1 MSIAGTTAAAAA
13 RAQTPSPEAHAPLAA
28 RGVGKAYGADDGDGE
43 LNQVIEDISFT
54 LRAGEIVSLVGP
66 SGCGKTTLLNLMSGL
81 VRPTRGAV
89 FWHGRPLLDVP
100 KGIGYMLQKDMLMAW
115 RTALGNVTLGL
126 ELAGMPRARREK
138 KAHTMLAKVG
148 LGPFYDY
155 YPSALSG
162 GMRQRVALART
173 LVTDPE
179 VILLDEPFAALDFQ
193 TKVVLESDM
202 ARLVRSEGRSVLL
215 ITHDVEEAVSLSD
228 RVIVLT
234 HRPSRIKAIHDIRL
248 AGDRNDMMA
257 ARDAAGFT
265 AHVREIWSQLDV
277 RMGER

>member
-1 MSIAGTTAAAAA
+1 MNVAGAEAPAAQAQGTA
-13 RAQTPSPEAHAPLAA
+13 RPFVPLVA
-28 RGVGKAYGADDGDGE
+28 RGVGKSYGEDDGE
-43 LNQVIEDISFT
+43 LNQVIGDISFS

-81 VRPTRGAV
+81 TQPTRGSV
-89 FWHGRPLLDVP
+89 LWHGQALQDVP
-100 KGIGYMLQKDMLMAW
+100 KGIGYMLQKDMLMPW
-115 RTALGNVTLGL
+115 RNVLANVTLGL
-126 ELAGMPRARREK
+126 ELTGMPRAHREK
-138 KAHTMLAKVG
+138 KAHAMLGKVG
-148 LGPFYDY
+148 LAPYYNY

-162 GMRQRVALART
+162 GMRARVALART

-179 VILLDEPFAALDFQ
+179 VMLLDEPFAALDFQ
-193 TKVVLESDM
+193 TKLVLESDM
-202 ARLVRSEGRSVLL
+202 ARLVRGQGRSVLL

-234 HRPSRIKAIHDIRL
+234 HRPSSIKAIHEIHLDC
-248 AGDRNDMMA
+248 DRNDMMA

>member
-1 MSIAGTTAAAAA
+1 
-13 RAQTPSPEAHAPLAA
+13 
-28 RGVGKAYGADDGDGE
+28 
-43 LNQVIEDISFT
+43 
-54 LRAGEIVSLVGP
+54 VGP
-66 SGCGKTTLLNLMSGL
+66 SGCGKTTLLNLLSGL
-81 VRPTRGAV
+81 TRPSRGEV
-89 FWHGRPLLDVP
+89 QWHGQPLKDVP
-100 KGIGYMLQKDMLMAW
+100 KGIGYMLQKDMLMSW
-115 RTALGNVTLGL
+115 RTALANVTLGL
-126 ELAGMPRARREK
+126 ELSGMPRAQREK
-138 KAHTMLAKVG
+138 KAHAMLGKVG
-148 LGPFYDY
+148 LAPYYDY

-179 VILLDEPFAALDFQ
+179 VLLLDEPFAALDFQ

-202 ARLVRSEGRSVLL
+202 AKLVRSEGRSVLL

-234 HRPSRIKAIHDIRL
+234 HRPSRIKEIHEIRL
-248 AGDRNDMMA
+248 AGDRSDMMA

>member
-1 MSIAGTTAAAAA
+1 MNVAGAVAPATQAGGTAHPL
-13 RAQTPSPEAHAPLAA
+13 TPLVA
-28 RGVGKAYGADDGDGE
+28 RGVGKSYGEDDGE
-43 LNQVIEDISFT
+43 LNQVIGDISFS

-81 VRPTRGAV
+81 TQPTRGSV
-89 FWHGRPLLDVP
+89 LWHGQALQDVP

-115 RTALGNVTLGL
+115 RNVLANVTLGL
-126 ELAGMPRARREK
+126 ELTGMSRAHREK
-138 KAHTMLAKVG
+138 KAHAMLGKVG
-148 LGPFYDY
+148 LAPYYNY

-162 GMRQRVALART
+162 GMRARVALART

-179 VILLDEPFAALDFQ
+179 VMLLDEPFAALDFQ
-193 TKVVLESDM
+193 TKLVLESDM
-202 ARLVRSEGRSVLL
+202 ARLVRGQGRSVLL

-234 HRPSRIKAIHDIRL
+234 HRPSSIKAIHEIHL
-248 AGDRNDMMA
+248 ECDRNDMMA

>member
-1 MSIAGTTAAAAA
+1 MNVAGAVAPAAQAEGAG
-13 RAQTPSPEAHAPLAA
+13 RPLAPLVA
-28 RGVGKAYGADDGDGE
+28 RGVGKSYGEDDGE
-43 LNQVIEDISFT
+43 LNQVIGDISFS

-81 VRPTRGAV
+81 TQPTRGAV
-89 FWHGRPLLDVP
+89 LWHGEALGDVP
-100 KGIGYMLQKDMLMAW
+100 KGIGYMLQKDMLMPW
-115 RTALGNVTLGL
+115 RNVLANVTLGL
-126 ELAGMPRARREK
+126 ELTGMPRAHREK
-138 KAHTMLAKVG
+138 KAHAMLGKVG
-148 LGPFYDY
+148 LAPYYNY

-162 GMRQRVALART
+162 GMRARVALART

-179 VILLDEPFAALDFQ
+179 VMLLDEPFAALDFQ
-193 TKVVLESDM
+193 TKLVLESDM
-202 ARLVRSEGRSVLL
+202 ARLVRGQGRSVLL

-234 HRPSRIKAIHDIRL
+234 HRPSRIKAIHEIHL
-248 AGDRNDMMA
+248 ECDRNDMMA

>member
-1 MSIAGTTAAAAA
+1 MKVAGAK
-13 RAQTPSPEAHAPLAA
+13 APLAPAGGTATHPPTPLVA
-28 RGVGKAYGADDGDGE
+28 RGVGKSYGEDDGE
-43 LNQVIEDISFT
+43 LNQVIGDISFS

-81 VRPTRGAV
+81 TQPTRGSV
-89 FWHGRPLLDVP
+89 LWHGQALQDVP
-100 KGIGYMLQKDMLMAW
+100 KGIGYMLQKDMLMPW
-115 RTALGNVTLGL
+115 RNVLANVTLGL
-126 ELAGMPRARREK
+126 ELTGMPRAHREK
-138 KAHTMLAKVG
+138 KAHAMLGKVG
-148 LGPFYDY
+148 LAPYYNY

-162 GMRQRVALART
+162 GMRARVALART

-179 VILLDEPFAALDFQ
+179 VMLLDEPFAALDFQ
-193 TKVVLESDM
+193 TKLVLESDM
-202 ARLVRSEGRSVLL
+202 ARLVRDQGRSVLL

-234 HRPSRIKAIHDIRL
+234 HRPSRIKAIHEIHLDC
-248 AGDRNDMMA
+248 DRNDMMA

>member
-1 MSIAGTTAAAAA
+1 MKVAGAQAPAAQAEGALHPL
-13 RAQTPSPEAHAPLAA
+13 TPLVA
-28 RGVGKAYGADDGDGE
+28 RGVGKSYGEDDGE
-43 LNQVIEDISFT
+43 LNQVIGDVSFS

-81 VRPTRGAV
+81 MQPTRGSV
-89 FWHGRPLLDVP
+89 LWHGEALQDVP
-100 KGIGYMLQKDMLMAW
+100 KGIGYMLQKDMLMPW
-115 RTALGNVTLGL
+115 RTVLANVTLGL
-126 ELAGMPRARREK
+126 ELTGMPRAHREK
-138 KAHTMLAKVG
+138 KAHAMLGKVG
-148 LGPFYDY
+148 LGPYYDY

-162 GMRQRVALART
+162 GMRARVALART

-179 VILLDEPFAALDFQ
+179 VMLLDEPFAALDFQ
-193 TKVVLESDM
+193 TKLVLESDM
-202 ARLVRSEGRSVLL
+202 ARLVRGQGRSVLL

-234 HRPSRIKAIHDIRL
+234 HRPSSIKAIHEIRL
-248 AGDRNDMMA
+248 DCDRNDMMA

>member
-1 MSIAGTTAAAAA
+1 MKVAGAQAPAAQAGGA
-13 RAQTPSPEAHAPLAA
+13 RNPLTPLVA
-28 RGVGKAYGADDGDGE
+28 RGVGKSYGEDDGE
-43 LNQVIEDISFT
+43 LNQVIGDVSFS

-81 VRPTRGAV
+81 TRPTRGSV
-89 FWHGRPLLDVP
+89 LWHGEALQDVP
-100 KGIGYMLQKDMLMAW
+100 KGIGYMLQKDMLMPW
-115 RTALGNVTLGL
+115 RTVLANVTLGL
-126 ELAGMPRARREK
+126 ELAGMPRAHREK
-138 KAHTMLAKVG
+138 KAHAMLGKVG
-148 LGPFYDY
+148 LGPYYDY

-162 GMRQRVALART
+162 GMRARVALART

-179 VILLDEPFAALDFQ
+179 VMLLDEPFAALDFQ
-193 TKVVLESDM
+193 TKLVLESDM
-202 ARLVRSEGRSVLL
+202 ARLVRGQGRSVLL

-234 HRPSRIKAIHDIRL
+234 HRPSSIKAIHEIHLDC
-248 AGDRNDMMA
+248 DRNDMMA

>member
-1 MSIAGTTAAAAA
+1 MKAAGAKAPSAQAGGTAHPL
-13 RAQTPSPEAHAPLAA
+13 TPLVA
-28 RGVGKAYGADDGDGE
+28 RGVGKSYGEDDGE
-43 LNQVIEDISFT
+43 LNQVIGDISFS

-81 VRPTRGAV
+81 TQPTRGSV
-89 FWHGRPLLDVP
+89 LWHGQAVQDVP
-100 KGIGYMLQKDMLMAW
+100 KGIGYMLQKDMLMPW
-115 RTALGNVTLGL
+115 RNVLANVTLGL
-126 ELAGMPRARREK
+126 ELSGMARAHREK
-138 KAHTMLAKVG
+138 RAHAMLGKVG
-148 LGPFYDY
+148 LAPYYNY

-162 GMRQRVALART
+162 GMRARVALART

-179 VILLDEPFAALDFQ
+179 VMLLDEPFAALDFQ
-193 TKVVLESDM
+193 TKLVLESDM
-202 ARLVRSEGRSVLL
+202 ARLVRDQGRSVLL

-234 HRPSRIKAIHDIRL
+234 HRPSRIKAIHEIHL
-248 AGDRNDMMA
+248 NCDRNDMMA

>member
-1 MSIAGTTAAAAA
+1 MNVAGAVAPATLAGETA
-13 RAQTPSPEAHAPLAA
+13 RQPAPLVA
-28 RGVGKAYGADDGDGE
+28 RGVGKSYGEDDGE
-43 LNQVIEDISFT
+43 LNQVIGDISFS

-81 VRPTRGAV
+81 TLPTRGAV
-89 FWHGRPLLDVP
+89 LWHGEALDDVP
-100 KGIGYMLQKDMLMAW
+100 KGIGYMLQKDMLMPW
-115 RTALGNVTLGL
+115 RNVLANVTLGL
-126 ELAGMPRARREK
+126 ELTGMPRAHREK
-138 KAHTMLAKVG
+138 KAHAMLGKVG
-148 LGPFYDY
+148 LGPYYNY

-162 GMRQRVALART
+162 GMRARVALART

-179 VILLDEPFAALDFQ
+179 VMLLDEPFAALDFQ
-193 TKVVLESDM
+193 TKLVLESDM
-202 ARLVRSEGRSVLL
+202 ARLVRGQGRSVLL

-234 HRPSRIKAIHDIRL
+234 HRPSRIKAIHEIHLDC
-248 AGDRNDMMA
+248 DRNDMMA

>member
-1 MSIAGTTAAAAA
+1 MKAAGAEAPP
-13 RAQTPSPEAHAPLAA
+13 AQAGGAVHPLTPLAA
-28 RGVGKAYGADDGDGE
+28 CGVGKSYGEDDGE
-43 LNQVIEDISFT
+43 LNQVIGDISFS
-54 LRAGEIVSLVGP
+54 LRVGEIVSLVGP

-81 VRPTRGAV
+81 TQPTRGSV
-89 FWHGRPLLDVP
+89 LWHGQPLQDVP
-100 KGIGYMLQKDMLMAW
+100 KGIGYMLQKDMLMPW
-115 RTALGNVTLGL
+115 RTVLANVTLGL
-126 ELAGMPRARREK
+126 ELTGMPRAHREK
-138 KAHTMLAKVG
+138 KAHAMLGKVG
-148 LGPFYDY
+148 LAPYYNY

-162 GMRQRVALART
+162 GMRARVALART

-179 VILLDEPFAALDFQ
+179 VMLLDEPFAALDFQ
-193 TKVVLESDM
+193 TKLVLESDM
-202 ARLVRSEGRSVLL
+202 ARLVRDQGRSVLL

-234 HRPSRIKAIHDIRL
+234 HRPSSIKAIHEIHLDC
-248 AGDRNDMMA
+248 DRNDMMA